1 MNDENLIPLNKRSP
15 RERKEISKKGAEA
28 TNKKK
33 AEKKAFKEIFETL
46 MQLDIERFTTDEEVL
61 EALSLINPEYA
72 QKADVKSVISARVL
86 HKALKGDMY
95 AIGFLRDTVGE
106 SPTIKQEVVNTNL
119 NIEANIDKAKE
130 LKKLLDNE

>member
-61 EALSLINPEYA
+61 EALALINPEYA

-95 AIGFLRDTVGE
+95 AIGFLRDTIGE
-106 SPTIKQEVVNTNL
+106 QPTQKQEISGEGVQITFNRNY
-119 NIEANIDKAKE
+119 E
-130 LKKLLDNE
+130 

>member
-95 AIGFLRDTVGE
+95 AIGFLRDTIGE
-106 SPTIKQEVVNTNL
+106 QPTQKQEISGEGVQITFNRNY
-119 NIEANIDKAKE
+119 E
-130 LKKLLDNE
+130 